1 MTTAQPALLLR
12 DTGPAVEKEVARD
25 LVLRGLKAL
34 PVAMLAGVVGW
45 GYAGLASVAFAA
57 LLVLAN
63 FWASAA
69 MLAWAARTS
78 LSLLMG
84 VSLFGFLLR
93 IGAIIGAVLLVADQA
108 WVAPVPLG
116 ATLLIAHLGLL
127 LWEARFVSASLAFPG
142 LKPGPQE

>member
-93 IGAIIGAVLLVADQA
+93 IGAIIGAVLLGADQA

>member
-1 MTTAQPALLLR
+1 MTTAQPTILLR

-25 LVLRGLKAL
+25 LVLRGVKVL
-34 PVAMLAGVVGW
+34 PVGLLVGAIGW
-45 GYAGLASVAFAA
+45 GYAGAASTAFAG
-57 LLVLAN
+57 LLILAN
-63 FWASAA
+63 FWVSAA
-69 MLAWAARTS
+69 LLAWAARTS

-84 VSLFGFLLR
+84 VSLFGFLVR

-127 LWEARFVSASLAFPG
+127 FWEARFVSASLAFPG

>member
-25 LVLRGLKAL
+25 LVLRGLKVL
-34 PVAMLAGVVGW
+34 PVAMLVGVVGW

>member
-63 FWASAA
+63 LWASAA

>member
-1 MTTAQPALLLR
+1 VTTAQPALLLR